1 MKWVHNDL
9 ACQQCNILLQRRGC
23 AGRLAGCSLNLNN
36 IQMGSIHS
44 HCCCWLHVPK
54 NSNAHP
60 LFKPFHALLFQK
72 RKRGMPQLQLVTV
85 FQKKS
90 FGSKKVLGERLYLLQ
105 TGYERRPFGI
115 CSLCDWIQQK
125 STVVVVNIQTSFST
139 VKAFFL
145 LLFPPNS
152 NMLGWLDIDK
162 KCNAIIESCK
172 LAKALKYLS
181 SFSYFLC
188 KIRVNFHFI
197 FCKTQPSLAIW

>member
-1 MKWVHNDL
+1 MFRK
-9 ACQQCNILLQRRGC
+9 
-23 AGRLAGCSLNLNN
+23 
-36 IQMGSIHS
+36 IQMRI
-44 HCCCWLHVPK
+44 LF
-54 NSNAHP
+54 SN
-60 LFKPFHALLFQK
+60 PFMLYYF
-72 RKRGMPQLQLVTV
+72 RKRGMLQPQ
-85 FQKKS
+85 FFEKS
-90 FGSKKVLGERLYLLQ
+90 FGRKNGRWKNLSITGRIWTSTLWYLFFMWLNSAK
-105 TGYERRPFGI
+105 I
-115 CSLCDWIQQK
+115 DCSRYL
-125 STVVVVNIQTSFST
+125 VVVNIQTSFST

-145 LLFPPNS
+145 LLFPTNS